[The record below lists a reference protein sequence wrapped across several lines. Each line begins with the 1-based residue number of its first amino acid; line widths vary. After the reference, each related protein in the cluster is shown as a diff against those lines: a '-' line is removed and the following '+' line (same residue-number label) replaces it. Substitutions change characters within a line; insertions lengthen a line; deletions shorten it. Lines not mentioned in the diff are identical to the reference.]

1 MSNQFWTW
9 LFVAT
14 VILVGALLRPHGTRV
29 FLGLFFIAMGLGV
42 NLTLT
47 LTDPQS
53 FVGLGSHSFLPPYRW
68 VFENLVA
75 RNPVL
80 MVAPVIAY
88 EVAIGALML
97 GKGTNARLGFGG
109 AIVFLLAITPLNA
122 ECLPN
127 PILALAAARLWRI
140 RWEKS
145 LLDMVR
151 GWRESRC

>member
-1 MSNQFWTW
+1 VSNQFWTW
-9 LFVAT
+9 FVVAT
-14 VILVGALLRPHGTRV
+14 AILVAAILRPHATRI
-29 FLGLFFIAMGLGV
+29 FLGFFFIAMGLAV
-42 NLTLT
+42 NLTLA

-53 FVGLGSHSFLPPYRW
+53 FVGLGSHSYLPLYRW

-80 MVAPVIAY
+80 MVAPVIVY
-88 EVAIGALML
+88 EVSIGTLML
-97 GKGTNARLGFGG
+97 GKGTAARLGFAG

-140 RWEKS
+140 QWERD
-145 LLDMVR
+145 LLDMLR
-151 GWRESRC
+151 DWRESRC